1 LSKILARI
9 GSMIGSGAFGVGGGS
24 AYGGGSGGDG
34 GGGDGLTIIGDAPV
48 CSLKA
53 QILRAAAFLTAIIS
67 I

>member
-1 LSKILARI
+1 MSKILARI
-9 GSMIGSGAFGVGGGS
+9 GSMIGGGAFGVGGGS
-24 AYGGGSGGDG
+24 AYGGGSGGD
-34 GGGDGLTIIGDAPV
+34 GGDGLTIIGDAPV